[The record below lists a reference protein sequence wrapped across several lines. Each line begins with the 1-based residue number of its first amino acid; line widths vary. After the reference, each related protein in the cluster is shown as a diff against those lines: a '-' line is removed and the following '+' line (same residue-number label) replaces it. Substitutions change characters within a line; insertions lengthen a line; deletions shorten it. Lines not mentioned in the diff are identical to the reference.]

1 MIKAF
6 LFDRD
11 GIILD
16 SEFAHINAVIETFNK
31 FGIKIKKSEHKII
44 IGRHPDDYLPELK
57 KKYEFSIEEF
67 WKIENKLYYKYFN
80 KAPIFNET
88 VKFMGILKKKGY
100 KIAITTSSDLK
111 TTKMLLKRIKKLSKY
126 IDKIVTRENYKKSKP
141 DPEPYLITA
150 KKLKV
155 KPSECIVIEDSLTG
169 LKSAKNAGMK
179 CIIIPTKLTK
189 KQNFKEAD
197 LIVNDARKIDIKKL
211 INQKN

>member
-16 SEFAHINAVIETFNK
+16 SEFAHINAVIETFKK

-57 KKYEFSIEEF
+57 KKYDFSIEEF
-67 WKIENKLYYKYFN
+67 WKVENKLYYKYFN
-80 KAPIFNET
+80 KAPIFKE
-88 VKFMGILKKKGY
+88 VIKLMGKLKKKKY
-100 KIAITTSSDLK
+100 KIALTTSSDLK
-111 TTKMLLKRIKKLSKY
+111 TTKMLLKRIKKLNNY
-126 IDKIVTRENYKKSKP
+126 IDVIITRENYKKSKP
-141 DPEPYLITA
+141 NPEPYLVTA

-155 KPSECIVIEDSLTG
+155 KPSECVVVEDSLPG
-169 LKSAKNAGMK
+169 LKSAKKAGMK
-179 CIIIPTKLTK
+179 CIMIPTKLTK

-197 LIVNDARKIDIKKL
+197 LVVKSAKDIDLTKL
-211 INQKN
+211 LQ